1 MRRLLAVALVTAA
14 ATLGLAPGT
23 ASALCYAEVA
33 GYCVGPCEVANLA
46 WSTATGNDLV
56 YC

>member
-1 MRRLLAVALVTAA
+1 MRRMLALAAVTAA
-14 ATLGLAPGT
+14 VAAGLSPAP

-33 GYCVGPCEVANLA
+33 GYCVGPCEVANLT

>member
-1 MRRLLAVALVTAA
+1 MRRFLALAAITASA
-14 ATLGLAPGT
+14 FVGLAPGT

-33 GYCVGPCEVANLA
+33 GYCVGPCETANFVNRTL
-46 WSTATGNDLV
+46 TGNDLI